1 MAADTDI
8 RQWAREKGLQV
19 GERGRLPG
27 DVTEAY
33 RAEHPDYEG
42 RVVVDGYGT
51 DQERV
56 MPDPPGE
63 LVPVVVDQAAGVDGE
78 RAPKDSTPSGP
89 RRLWNRLKARASGRH
104 KRRASLDWVGTI
116 GWSTLAQVVASR
128 GALPTARVLEMQAP
142 TAGLILDQALAGT
155 LADRMLQ
162 PIARGGKRA
171 QAAAALIGP
180 PLLVTAISL
189 HPEKIETLGP
199 ILKEC
204 LIQWAIVAG
213 PKMQELAKRQE
224 KIKEELDG
232 WDPDVMLAEIFAPP
246 PGMAPAEP
254 ASAA

>member
-27 DVTEAY
+27 DVTDAY
-33 RAEHPDYEG
+33 RAEHPEDDVG
-42 RVVVDGYGT
+42 PVLVD
-51 DQERV
+51 E
-56 MPDPPGE
+56 PAGE
-63 LVPVVVDQAAGVDGE
+63 LVPVDVDQAAAGDTGE

-116 GWSTLAQVVASR
+116 GWSTLAQIVASR